1 MKLNLI
7 SVDRGVNSR
16 ESAFDREIG
25 DPVAEGF
32 VQVPLDLKL
41 ELALLRQDLL
51 RLEPDQKAADGD
63 LVFATLVLC
72 LLMKR

>member
-1 MKLNLI
+1 M
-7 SVDRGVNSR
+7 NSG

-51 RLEPDQKAADGD
+51 RLEPD
-63 LVFATLVLC
+63 
-72 LLMKR
+72 

>member
-1 MKLNLI
+1 MNF
-7 SVDRGVNSR
+7 G

-25 DPVAEGF
+25 DPVTEGF

-72 LLMKR
+72 LMMKR

>member
-1 MKLNLI
+1 MTKKLKSNLI
-7 SVDRGVNSR
+7 SVDRGMNSR
-16 ESAFDREIG
+16 ETALDREIG

-51 RLEPDQKAADGD
+51 RLEPD
-63 LVFATLVLC
+63 
-72 LLMKR
+72 